1 MKILTVVSSLD
12 LRHPFSCTPAWW
24 QLLKG
29 LYEIGVEVVATPYQG
44 PAVESLWWRAYEN
57 PCRLEGNLFRV
68 SRDLLRRV
76 PTLNKGRRE
85 TSDAGESAADRAVRT
100 LANKHIRPRWERH
113 ISRILEREG
122 DIDVVLILS
131 VPLNHLTGLPT
142 TIKRHYGVAVIYY
155 DGDVPASLPA
165 FQGFASGF
173 KIYQGA
179 DLAEYDAFI
188 SNSKGG
194 AAELERT
201 GAKNVHVLYYGA
213 DPEIFS
219 PMNIEQDIDVFFYG
233 HTTEYRREWIEAMI
247 SEPSRWMDGTR
258 FAVRGTGLDIDLGH
272 VERLPYLSFSKLRE
286 YCCRSKI
293 NLSIIRQAHASVY
306 ASSASRP
313 FELAAMGC
321 CIVSNPVKGIEEW
334 FEPGE
339 EVFVVQDRREVI
351 ELYQWLLSHSE
362 ERRQVG
368 EAARAR
374 VLAEH
379 TFRHRARE
387 LVQIL
392 ERVGK

>member
-57 PCRLEGNLFRV
+57 PCRLEGDLFRA

-85 TSDAGESAADRAVRT
+85 MSDAGESVANRAART
-100 LANKHIRPRWERH
+100 LANKYTRPRWERH
-113 ISRILEREG
+113 ISTILEREG
-122 DIDVVLILS
+122 DIDVILILS
-131 VPLNHLTGLPT
+131 VPLNHFTGLPT

-179 DLAEYDAFI
+179 DLTEYDAFI

-194 AAELERT
+194 AAELERM

-233 HTTEYRREWIEAMI
+233 HTTEYRREWMEDMI

-258 FAVRGTGLDIDLGH
+258 FAVRGTGLDIDLSH

-293 NLSIIRQAHASVY
+293 NLNIIRQGHASVY

-321 CIVSNPVKGIEEW
+321 CIASNPVKGIEEW
-334 FEPGE
+334 FEPGK
-339 EVFVVQDRREVI
+339 EVFVVQDGGEAI

-368 EAARAR
+368 EAARGR
-374 VLAEH
+374 VLREH
-379 TFRHRARE
+379 TYRHRANQ
-387 LVQIL
+387 LLGQIEAL
-392 ERVGK
+392 